1 MERIILQRFFVAH
14 YIFIYIFYF
23 VLNLIKGLH
32 FDSKKYIVFF
42 PCLFKTHL
50 ALCKLIKKSSIL
62 QKKIFHV
69 HYSGCSDPS
78 RYRVWGLFEW
88 KRRPRRWH
96 GSPQYPSL
104 LPRLC
109 RDQNENKLNLR
120 PLCFS
125 STECYM
131 VIIVT
136 CSKSPRENVHARFR
150 YQEYPC
156 MRAVPV
162 SNVSFDNIVNQNAS
176 SPWRP

>member
-62 QKKIFHV
+62 QKKIFHE
-69 HYSGCSDPS
+69 HHSGCSNPS

-96 GSPQYPSL
+96 GSPQHQSPPCFDSTYTL
-104 LPRLC
+104 KINWTYVLFVFH
-109 RDQNENKLNLR
+109 QLNA
-120 PLCFS
+120 
-125 STECYM
+125 
-131 VIIVT
+131 VVT
-136 CSKSPRENVHARFR
+136 FATSSKSPRENVHARFR
-150 YQEYPC
+150 YQEYAC

>member
-125 STECYM
+125 STECYGHN
-131 VIIVT
+131 
-136 CSKSPRENVHARFR
+136 CYLFEKSTWKRT
-150 YQEYPC
+150 
-156 MRAVPV
+156 
-162 SNVSFDNIVNQNAS
+162 
-176 SPWRP
+176 RPI